1 MESGTYGLTRG
12 TCFVARRLEVLAV
25 AGLLFDYFM
34 MCFSCGGISFFYFAF
49 FFERTRPGASVRPPS
64 LIYRSSGND
73 ERMRVSNID
82 GDKENWDT
90 VRVA

>member
-49 FFERTRPGASVRPPS
+49 FFERTRPGASVRPPC
-64 LIYRSSGND
+64 LIYLSKSND
-73 ERMRVSNID
+73 ERMRVSNIE
-82 GDKENWDT
+82 GAKQSWDT
-90 VRVA
+90 VRVS